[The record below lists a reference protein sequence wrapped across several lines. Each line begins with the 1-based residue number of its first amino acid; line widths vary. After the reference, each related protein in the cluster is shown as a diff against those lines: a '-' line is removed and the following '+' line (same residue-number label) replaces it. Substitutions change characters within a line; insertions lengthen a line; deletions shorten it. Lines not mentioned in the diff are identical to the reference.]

1 MPTPVS
7 LPYYQMY
14 PKDFDADERVRLM
27 NDAQVGLYVRL
38 LNYSWINNGLPVD
51 PDKIRL
57 IMPGVSWAGFDENWS
72 VIEPCFPRTRD
83 NRRRNKR
90 QEKERE
96 KADRTSK
103 VNRANAL
110 SVSDR
115 SAKTPDGGSGFAPR
129 HARASESDIRY
140 QISEPESGKVISLAN
155 ASSPQTAPAV
165 RGLGRESMFERFWE
179 NVWAKIGKGAAKK
192 VWMRK
197 ITTRDLGEQV
207 IAAAKQQGPGL
218 IRHAADNGHSILH
231 PATWLNAER
240 WTDEPEPRRKTA
252 IELAMDMMEE
262 A

>member
-1 MPTPVS
+1 MS

-27 NDAQVGLYVRL
+27 TDAQLGLYIRL

-51 PDKIRL
+51 PEKIKL
-57 IMPGVSWAGFDENWS
+57 TMPGVSWPGFEENWS
-72 VIEPCFPRTRD
+72 VIEPCFPRSRD

-90 QEKERE
+90 QEIERE

-103 VNRANAL
+103 VNRTNAL
-110 SVSDR
+110 SGGDR
-115 SAKTPDGGSGFAPR
+115 SAKSGDGRSGFAPR
-129 HARASESDIRY
+129 HARASEPDIRY
-140 QISEPESGKVISLAN
+140 QISEPESENGKVISLAN

-165 RGLGRESMFERFWE
+165 RGLGRESMFEQFWE

-197 ITTRDLGEQV
+197 ITSKPLAEIV
-207 IAAAKQQGPGL
+207 ITAAKTQGPGL

-240 WTDEPEPRRKTA
+240 WTDEPEPRRKSA